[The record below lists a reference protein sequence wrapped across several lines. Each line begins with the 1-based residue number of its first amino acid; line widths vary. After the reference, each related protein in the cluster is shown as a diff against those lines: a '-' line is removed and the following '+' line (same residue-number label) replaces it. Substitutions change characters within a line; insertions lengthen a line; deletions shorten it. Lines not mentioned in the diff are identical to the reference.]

1 MKTNFR
7 SAAIGIVAALGIA
20 AVTARA
26 AQHDQHAA
34 GAANQHQVPQGQVNH
49 SAMMER
55 MHHCH
60 EMMGPMMAHMQ
71 QMEQMQH
78 GQMNRGQMNHNMGGA
93 AAHQQTL
100 AGLRQCQQL
109 MGQMITHM
117 QQMGRMQH
125 RRR

>member
-1 MKTNFR
+1 MKTILR
-7 SAAIGIVAALGIA
+7 STAIGIVAALGIA
-20 AVTARA
+20 AVTVQA

-34 GAANQHQVPQGQVNH
+34 GAAKQQQVPQGQANH
-49 SAMMER
+49 SAMMQR

-60 EMMGPMMAHMQ
+60 ELMGPMMAHMR

-78 GQMNRGQMNHNMGGA
+78 GQMNHGQMNHNMGDA
-93 AAHQQTL
+93 ATHQQTL

-117 QQMGRMQH
+117 QRMGRMQH